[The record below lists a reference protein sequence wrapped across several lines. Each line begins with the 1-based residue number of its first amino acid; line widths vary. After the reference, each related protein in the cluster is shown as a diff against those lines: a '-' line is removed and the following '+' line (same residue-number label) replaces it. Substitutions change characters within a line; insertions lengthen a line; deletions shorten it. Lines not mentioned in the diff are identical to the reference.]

1 MDNNEEVEVITEVK
15 PLSEKKLKRQKEKE
29 LKEAKNNK
37 IKELRLE
44 IDKLKQVIR
53 DFKSKSKPTSV
64 DDDIKAMCLH
74 CNGGNRNYAADCL
87 SRGCPLKQHNKRIF
101 KGEKNGKE
109 ENNTETS

>member
-1 MDNNEEVEVITEVK
+1 MTEENVEIGIK
-15 PLSEKKLKRQKEKE
+15 PLSEKQIKRQKEKE

-37 IKELRLE
+37 IKELRSE
-44 IDKLKQVIR
+44 VDKLKQIIR
-53 DFKSKSKPTSV
+53 DFKSKSKLTSV

-101 KGEKNGKE
+101 KGEKNGKK
-109 ENNTETS
+109 ENDTETS